1 MTITESA
8 VPTASISA
16 HVLDISGGSPAG
28 GVQILAYI
36 QQNDDWTKIGSEW
49 VWKLFYV
56 GN

>member
-36 QQNDDWTKIGSEW
+36 QQNDDWTKIGSE
-49 VWKLFYV
+49 
-56 GN
+56 